1 MDRQTDRLPHLTS
14 LLFHS
19 STNMVRTS
27 CHISVHNIFSSY
39 YSLLHLV
46 SSLYPLP
53 LALSPPCSLSGHY
66 EVEIKA
72 PSEPP
77 RRTHIASVSEAKYI
91 KRQTDRDKQC
101 PVSSKIAFP
110 SNLPSVLC
118 SSLLHLSTVSNECRQ
133 CVSGWK
139 WPKWPK
145 YHKCVRLWLGVLV
158 QKVMDSLNFFK
169 HSKGTTGPYF
179 QNEREN
185 TTAF

>member
-53 LALSPPCSLSGHY
+53 LALSPPRSLSGHY

-77 RRTHIASVSEAKYI
+77 RRMHIASVSEAKYI

-118 SSLLHLSTVSNECRQ
+118 SSLLHLSTVSNVIQLPKVCSITENSVASVFQGENGQNGQSTINVYDYDSGCWCR
-133 CVSGWK
+133 K
-139 WPKWPK
+139 WW
-145 YHKCVRLWLGVLV
+145 
-158 QKVMDSLNFFK
+158 
-169 HSKGTTGPYF
+169 
-179 QNEREN
+179 
-185 TTAF
+185 TA